1 VFSDGVHSV
10 EEILHRADHAMYEA
24 KKAGKNQLA
33 IVED

>member
-1 VFSDGVHSV
+1 VFSDGVQPV
-10 EEILHRADHAMYEA
+10 EEIFHRADHAMDEA